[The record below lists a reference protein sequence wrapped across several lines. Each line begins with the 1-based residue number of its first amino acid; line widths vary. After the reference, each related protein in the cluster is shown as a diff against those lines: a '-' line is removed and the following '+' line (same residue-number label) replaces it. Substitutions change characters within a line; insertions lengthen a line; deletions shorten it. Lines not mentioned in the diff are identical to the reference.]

1 MPLDKAPFDGRGNMI
16 TWVRARRYGESEES
30 YESGREWRDN
40 TPFEATMELTSF
52 GRGMSAARFHWVD
65 HEGHRYEMFMKDME
79 HVIQSTVIDHG
90 VVSGKW
96 RICKRGKNYG
106 LQFVE

>member
-1 MPLDKAPFDGRGNMI
+1 MPLDKAPFDGHGNMI
-16 TWVRARRYGESEES
+16 TWVRARYRHEAQEE
-30 YESGREWRDN
+30 YDEKYQWRDN
-40 TPFEATMELTSF
+40 VPFEATMELTSF
-52 GRGMSAARFHWVD
+52 GRGMSSARFHWVD

-79 HVIQSTVIDHG
+79 KVLKSTIIDHG

-96 RICKRGKNYG
+96 QICKRGQNYG